1 MVYSTER
8 GWQDKLKNEKIGTGH
23 IFFIPWQYGDTFENS
38 LDQAEKYQ
46 LFTVFLRK
54 KNDHKK
60 GGKTIR
66 KIKQTF

>member
-8 GWQDKLKNEKIGTGH
+8 GRQDKLKNEKIGTGH

-66 KIKQTF
+66 K

>member
-1 MVYSTER
+1 MFIMKNGLLHREGLTRQTKER
-8 GWQDKLKNEKIGTGH
+8 KIGTGH

-54 KNDHKK
+54 KNDYKK
-60 GGKTIR
+60 GGKRIR
-66 KIKQTF
+66 K

>member
-54 KNDHKK
+54 KMITKK
-60 GGKTIR
+60 VE
-66 KIKQTF
+66 KQ

>member
-38 LDQAEKYQ
+38 IDQAEKYQ

-66 KIKQTF
+66 K

>member
-66 KIKQTF
+66 K